1 MIMNCSPWRFLR
13 RRVEHSG
20 PLPMA
25 APHPSRRAAARISRP
40 VARFN
45 ELRPPVEAPKRM
57 RINLRF
63 ATGNFD
69 LIQGKS

>member
-1 MIMNCSPWRFLR
+1 LLTVAFSPASRGAQR
-13 RRVEHSG
+13 TAAHGGTASVASG
-20 PLPMA
+20 GGA
-25 APHPSRRAAARISRP
+25 HQSASGA
-40 VARFN
+40 FN